1 MPNYL
6 YVMSDRFTI
15 FAIILTTRRTRQ
27 SRLPSPAI
35 WLHAYR
41 NVTVTN
47 NGNIAIQGTFPPRG
61 EANRGGGGG
70 GGGDGGGV
78 GVGTLYLVN

>member
-1 MPNYL
+1 MEINL
-6 YVMSDRFTI
+6 IDEC
-15 FAIILTTRRTRQ
+15 TRAE
-27 SRLPSPAI
+27 LPLRDVGPFHHFRHYINDETNTPVSTFPAPQR
-35 WLHAYR
+35 LHAYR

-70 GGGDGGGV
+70 G
-78 GVGTLYLVN
+78 TLYLVN